1 VAARHVLLAASGV
14 LVRRAPGVVRS
25 VCRRREVTTASKT
38 STGPCP
44 TTGSRPA
51 PRPDPGRRRDRIPAE
66 LHRLEHTQAE
76 LLAGHLGPLS
86 PADRA

>member
-1 VAARHVLLAASGV
+1 VS
-14 LVRRAPGVVRS
+14 APGGHYGVEDVDRS
-25 VCRRREVTTASKT
+25 VPDDRIPA
-38 STGPCP
+38 GAA
-44 TTGSRPA
+44 TGSRPA